1 MKILREEDPAGT
13 LLRKSRYIKQRV
25 YTCHGSNHTWHAD
38 SNNKLKPYGFPL
50 HGCIDG
56 FLRKGLWLKLTRS
69 NNTPAVPAS
78 YFLKI
83 VSKLNLVPDILRI
96 DYENENCFL
105 AGIQCK
111 LANNTD
117 AHRYGSTIHNQRIEN
132 CWSHFKWI
140 SLSWA
145 IDFFKDLVATGSLI
159 LGNIVQME
167 CLWFVFS
174 PLIQCKLDRLM
185 EEWSAQKSRNSNH
198 SLVPGSPDEL
208 YLFPESLGYE
218 QCRKNVPMAEI
229 NELANESNVHLDF

>member
-38 SNNKLKPYGFPL
+38 SNNKFKPYGFPL

-56 FLRKGLWLKLTRS
+56 FLRKVLWLKLTRS

-174 PLIQCKLDRLM
+174 PLIQCELDRLT
-185 EEWSAQKSRNSNH
+185 EEWSTHKMRRTLSLPRKSR
-198 SLVPGSPDEL
+198 V
-208 YLFPESLGYE
+208 
-218 QCRKNVPMAEI
+218 
-229 NELANESNVHLDF
+229 